1 MSGGG
6 GGCCCCGRLGS
17 PAECRLGLQG
27 VRGDREF
34 GGARAAE
41 LCGGLANGSFQPC
54 LVGGHWRSAGGSP
67 DSRGDKLEPAL
78 YPGPRV

>member
-1 MSGGG
+1 MRG
-6 GGCCCCGRLGS
+6 GGCGRRESRAPGHQESGS
-17 PAECRLGLQG
+17 LAAGRPS
-27 VRGDREF
+27 RGR
-34 GGARAAE
+34 GQSW
-41 LCGGLANGSFQPC
+41 GLANGSFQPC

>member
-41 LCGGLANGSFQPC
+41 LCGG
-54 LVGGHWRSAGGSP
+54 
-67 DSRGDKLEPAL
+67 
-78 YPGPRV
+78 